1 MKINLKTVHMVFLYC
16 EANYMFVV
24 SPANYYQ
31 QETFL
36 YKPHSLIKPLYK
48 KHFRHNWSQLIVGDW
63 PKLS

>member
-48 KHFRHNWSQLIVGDW
+48 KHFSHN
-63 PKLS
+63 